1 MILLQKKDS
10 SMNETTAVSTLSL
23 ATLSIGII
31 LIIAAY
37 LMGSLSSAIIYC
49 KLRGLPDPRTV
60 GSGNPGVT
68 NILRMDGKV
77 AAFCVLVG
85 DVLKGVIPVLLA
97 KLFELNPWI
106 IGLTA
111 CAALLGHLYPVF
123 FRFQGGKG
131 VATAA
136 GVCLAL
142 NWPFGLAVIFIWL
155 LVVIITRTSS
165 LGALAAAA
173 AAPVLAY
180 ILIDWEIATLLLAIS
195 ALLIWRHQ
203 PNIERIRAGIE
214 PKIGEKEANV
224 TENKDN

>member
-1 MILLQKKDS
+1 
-10 SMNETTAVSTLSL
+10 MNETVTSSLST
-23 ATLSIGII
+23 TTISIGVI

-49 KLRGLPDPRTV
+49 RLRGLPDPRTI

-68 NILRMDGKV
+68 NILRMDGKF

-97 KLFELNPWI
+97 KLFELNPWL

-111 CAALLGHLYPVF
+111 CAVLLGHLYPVF

-136 GVCLAL
+136 GICLAL

-155 LVVIITRTSS
+155 LVVIVTRTSS

-180 ILIDWEIATLLLAIS
+180 ILIDWEVASLILAIS

-203 PNIERIRAGIE
+203 PNIERIRAGTE
-214 PKIGEKEANV
+214 PKIGENGAKIPESEA
-224 TENKDN
+224 K